1 MNNRLID
8 VTTPMMTEKE
18 TNMMIQTMHDR
29 TIKTYV
35 ILAGKRYDF
44 EEYSLAADDE
54 ESVECISLL
63 DTVIYKN
70 TFTATG

>member
-1 MNNRLID
+1 
-8 VTTPMMTEKE
+8 
-18 TNMMIQTMHDR
+18 MHDR